1 MESVKTNSL
10 NQTEAP
16 GVSRRTAVGRLVVGG
31 AAAAL
36 LAPSHAAAQDAT
48 PAAGQCVATAPPLT
62 EGIGFAQ
69 LLVGGIVPDLPAGPV
84 EVRIT
89 RLAMAP
95 GTAIEAGARPY
106 PALMY
111 METGTTACPGGP
123 GRIGY
128 APDGTVIEETT
139 GEGIQY
145 TPAGATQYIPAN
157 VPDGA
162 GNEGSELMSSIF
174 RRSFSSS
181 GASRL
186 RIPTLIRISG
196 SWAYTRYM

>member
-1 MESVKTNSL
+1 MDVNEFAETHPIESHHL
-10 NQTEAP
+10 N
-16 GVSRRTAVGRLVVGG
+16 RRTAVGRLVIGG

-36 LAPSHAAAQDAT
+36 LAPGHAMAQDAT
-48 PAAGQCVATAPPLT
+48 PAAGECVATAPPIE
-62 EGIGFAQ
+62 EGIGFVQ
-69 LLVGGIVPDLPAGPV
+69 LLVGGIIHDMPAGPI
-84 EVRIT
+84 EVRIS

-95 GTAIEAGARPY
+95 GPTIEPAASPW

-128 APDGTVIEETT
+128 GPDGTVIEETT

-162 GNEGSELMSSIF
+162 GNEGPRLMSSIIIEF
-174 RRSFSSS
+174 VPVEQS
-181 GASRL
+181 AT
-186 RIPTLIRISG
+186 PT
-196 SWAYTRYM
+196 T

>member
-1 MESVKTNSL
+1 MEPVQHTGVNR
-10 NQTEAP
+10 TETP
-16 GVSRRTAVGRLVVGG
+16 SVSRRAAVGRLVIGG

-36 LAPSHAAAQDAT
+36 LAPGHAAAQDAT
-48 PAAGQCVATAPPLT
+48 PAAGECVATAPPLT
-62 EGIGFAQ
+62 DGIGFAQ
-69 LLVGGIVPDLPAGPV
+69 LLVGGIIHDMPAGPI
-84 EVRIT
+84 EVRIS

-95 GTAIEAGARPY
+95 GTTIEPAASPW

-162 GNEGSELMSSIF
+162 GNEGPGLMSSIIIEF
-174 RRSFSSS
+174 VPVEQS
-181 GASRL
+181 AT
-186 RIPTLIRISG
+186 PT
-196 SWAYTRYM
+196 T